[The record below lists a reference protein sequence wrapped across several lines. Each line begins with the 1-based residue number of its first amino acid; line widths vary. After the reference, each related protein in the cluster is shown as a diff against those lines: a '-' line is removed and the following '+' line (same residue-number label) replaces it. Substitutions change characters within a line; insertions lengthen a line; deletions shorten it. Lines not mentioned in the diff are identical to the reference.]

1 MTETM
6 EQLKVQLERL
16 PSQERAELAHFLLCS
31 LEQEVDVDA
40 EAAWEA
46 ELARRVA
53 DMQSGNV
60 TRLVP
65 YPTRPLGAAHRQR

>member
-31 LEQEVDVDA
+31 LQQEVDTDA
-40 EAAWEA
+40 DATWEA

-53 DMQSGNV
+53 DIQSGKV
-60 TRLVP
+60 VGTP
-65 YPTRPLGAAHRQR
+65 AAQVFAELRARFS